1 MSRSLIFRFVSP
13 SRRSC
18 CECRGIQAVVCTQI
32 SGRQTLSRGSIL
44 VILFGIFVGRISR
57 GARGCS
63 VERKGSVSQGP

>member
-1 MSRSLIFRFVSP
+1 MSRSLI
-13 SRRSC
+13 SR
-18 CECRGIQAVVCTQI
+18 
-32 SGRQTLSRGSIL
+32 RQTLSRGSIL